1 MNVKYSIIM
10 PVSVYIIFSYTLYHS
25 PEQSILLSDKAHFV
39 LRLSPFQGAIW
50 CISSPEMGYFASRN
64 GAFCNTKKH
73 PLNRSHW
80 YSIYYKSLS
89 YFAYLR
95 PMRVL
100 SANTRL
106 FFGVESKT
114 NREKSKY
121 GYNLKPGHIVSFH
134 HQETTPIR
142 KKINLTTVHLLSFH
156 PNKTTLILDLRQCF
170 FVGHN
175 FICISVKAGIQD
187 AK

>member
-1 MNVKYSIIM
+1 
-10 PVSVYIIFSYTLYHS
+10 
-25 PEQSILLSDKAHFV
+25 
-39 LRLSPFQGAIW
+39 
-50 CISSPEMGYFASRN
+50 MGYFASRN

-100 SANTRL
+100 SANTHL
-106 FFGVESKT
+106 FFGVESET
-114 NREKSKY
+114 NREKSKS

-170 FVGHN
+170 LLD
-175 FICISVKAGIQD
+175 IISSVFPLKREYRMQNKRMCMTQLKNKDRQPKITDTAHR
-187 AK
+187 